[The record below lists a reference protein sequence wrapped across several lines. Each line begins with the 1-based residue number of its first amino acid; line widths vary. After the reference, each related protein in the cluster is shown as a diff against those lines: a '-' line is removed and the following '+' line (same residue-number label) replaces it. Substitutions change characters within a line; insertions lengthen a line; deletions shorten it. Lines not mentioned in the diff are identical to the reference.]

1 MIKFLKMNEKDIGDV
16 LCFLKDNDIYK
27 KDIEKQ
33 FPFTF
38 IIKREESILG
48 LGSFSFINNK
58 AIIKNIF
65 VKENYRK
72 MGLGESLL
80 RTILY
85 FLYISGTKIVYY
97 LEDDTNIYNY
107 LSKFGFSKSDVN
119 GLYIDIEKFFSQP
132 CRGK

>member
-1 MIKFLKMNEKDIGDV
+1 M
-16 LCFLKDNDIYK
+16 
-27 KDIEKQ
+27 
-33 FPFTF
+33 
-38 IIKREESILG
+38 
-48 LGSFSFINNK
+48 
-58 AIIKNIF
+58 
-65 VKENYRK
+65 KENYRK